1 MAYKKVKK
9 TNKTQL
15 NKKKPAVKTKKKA
28 NTNISG
34 KEVLQPGA
42 RGDSINPSMPG
53 YRGCGPT
60 KGSTN

>member
-15 NKKKPAVKTKKKA
+15 NKKKPAVKASKKA

-34 KEVLQPGA
+34 REVLQPGA
-42 RGDSINPSMPG
+42 RGDSINPSIPG
-53 YRGCGPT
+53 YRGSGDT
-60 KGSTN
+60 RGRTN

>member
-15 NKKKPAVKTKKKA
+15 NKKKPAVKASKKA

-34 KEVLQPGA
+34 REVLQPGA
-42 RGDSINPSMPG
+42 RGDSINPSIPVYIG
-53 YRGCGPT
+53 SGDTRGR
-60 KGSTN
+60 TN